1 MMNKKISV
9 AMPTCNRPKLA
20 LQAVT
25 SLYETTNH
33 LNMELALAVD
43 GDRETVDVIESYL
56 SGKTNDNWYYT
67 IDYSPE
73 RRGALWSWNY
83 ALSLTTGDILFP
95 SGDDQLFYPGW
106 LDRALEY
113 HDEFL
118 DGYGMVAVNDKLHNG
133 NVLGTTLL
141 FDRKF
146 CVDHLGGVC
155 TYPEYNYFYID
166 NELNERAKLTGRYV
180 WCPESVVEHIHPDA
194 GKRPRDQ
201 HDMERNENCYNVIDR
216 QIFESR
222 KSRGF
227 PNNFEPVITL
237 ETPQ

>member
-1 MMNKKISV
+1 MPLNKLTFKSGIVSDIT
-9 AMPTCNRPKLA
+9 PYSN
-20 LQAVT
+20 
-25 SLYETTNH
+25 EGGF
-33 LNMELALAVD
+33 VD
-43 GDRETVDVIESYL
+43 GDKETVDVIESYL

-133 NVLGTTLL
+133 NGE
-141 FDRKF
+141 K
-146 CVDHLGGVC
+146 
-155 TYPEYNYFYID
+155 
-166 NELNERAKLTGRYV
+166 
-180 WCPESVVEHIHPDA
+180 
-194 GKRPRDQ
+194 
-201 HDMERNENCYNVIDR
+201 
-216 QIFESR
+216 
-222 KSRGF
+222 
-227 PNNFEPVITL
+227 
-237 ETPQ
+237 